1 MLNISKIKSSIKSAI
16 SPSSIQSDTTMPV
29 PSSVGRLMSGEE
41 PFNTSTVAIATKALE
56 IAEFPEMLSVALGD
70 MDVSVTP
77 IPGWFNKH
85 EREFALAECIM
96 TIGRDTSSEQLDYI
110 AARLQELFGII
121 TLKIYMHKEP
131 GYLDNG
137 KIHYDYHAH
146 FICDFHNVK
155 KYHLRY
161 ELPEEFS
168 LMEEVKTYVGQY
180 NSLLADFNDQKNIL
194 SDLKDSIPL
203 QIEKA
208 KQSAIDSEVKEI
220 KSSIHEDY
228 EGLKNKCKILQNQ
241 INSVTKELSEKKKEL
256 NQLRENM
263 EASLKKAHEDC
274 AIQLSEKDS
283 SWQQKLYESIESTKE
298 EANKS
303 ARKNIEKWEENNQ
316 NLLTTLNQRDE
327 RIKELEIRLRE
338 SENNNASLE
347 KLRSDDY
354 DNWSQL
360 VEENSD
366 LQKQCSKMKDEIEML
381 THGSN
386 DSEDIVVS
394 LRKKNKD
401 ALSDIKKLKDG
412 IDELNNRISLKQQHI
427 DNLSEEIKH
436 LQEAAASS
444 QSLDHHTVTDNEVA
458 LQQEIVDL
466 KKKNA
471 EYQNT
476 IKKLRSGLSD

>member
-77 IPGWFNKH
+77 THGWFNKH

-161 ELPEEFS
+161 ELPEESS
-168 LMEEVKTYVGQY
+168 LMEEIKTYAGQY
-180 NSLLADFNDQKNIL
+180 KSLLADFNDQKNIL

-228 EGLKNKCKILQNQ
+228 EGLRNKCKILQNQ
-241 INSVTKELSEKKKEL
+241 FNSVTKELSEKKKEL

-263 EASLKKAHEDC
+263 EASLKKAHE
-274 AIQLSEKDS
+274 
-283 SWQQKLYESIESTKE
+283 
-298 EANKS
+298 
-303 ARKNIEKWEENNQ
+303 
-316 NLLTTLNQRDE
+316 
-327 RIKELEIRLRE
+327 
-338 SENNNASLE
+338 
-347 KLRSDDY
+347 
-354 DNWSQL
+354 NWSQL

-366 LQKQCSKMKDEIEML
+366 LQKQCSKMTDEIEML

-386 DSEDIVVS
+386 ASEDIVVS

-401 ALSDIKKLKDG
+401 AYLEIKKLKDG
-412 IDELNNRISLKQQHI
+412 IAELNNRISLKQQHI

-436 LQEAAASS
+436 LQETAASS
-444 QSLDHHTVTDNEVA
+444 QSLDHHTVSDNEAA